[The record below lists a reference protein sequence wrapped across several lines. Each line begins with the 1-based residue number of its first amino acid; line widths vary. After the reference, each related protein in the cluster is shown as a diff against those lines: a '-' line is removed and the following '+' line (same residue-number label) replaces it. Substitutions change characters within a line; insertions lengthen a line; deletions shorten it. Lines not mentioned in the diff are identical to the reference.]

1 MIGSS
6 GRRQA
11 EGLKA
16 GDLHNRREKA
26 MAEQESEKKK
36 VQTTKHRRP
45 LRWWA
50 GVVMLAAAVLLALLW
65 FSELLTRR
73 SAEQQLAAIEAAR
86 AIPDEQNAALIYTEL
101 AATTDLASNQPRF
114 LASEARTEPWLSA
127 DHPEAAQLVKN
138 HQVTIRAL
146 QETRT
151 KEQCRFSISNDPTAQ
166 SHRSQLVRKM
176 NFWGLLLILGANNDV
191 GEGIQ
196 MAKHLYQ
203 QPTMNCWKAALGKE
217 SLALANLSRLI
228 VAGTLKET
236 DLARIEDL
244 LPATA
249 DKWAENWP
257 TIRTVEELYEQDRPE
272 EFSFLHRLLSRFA
285 RAKRVDQE
293 RLRQEEYE
301 AFHDAYLR
309 QLARRRG
316 VYILIALRRYKDAH
330 GSWPETLEDAS
341 ELAPAE
347 TFIDPQNDSGF
358 IYEAD
363 GRDITLY
370 SRGRNNID
378 EGGQIKGAISQLATR
393 WPRLAQSQR
402 PEQ

>member
-1 MIGSS
+1 MEAAKAAPMIGSS

-191 GEGIQ
+191 GEGP
-196 MAKHLYQ
+196 A
-203 QPTMNCWKAALGKE
+203 WKNAFA
-217 SLALANLSRLI
+217 SYRWQSISINSR
-228 VAGTLKET
+228 
-236 DLARIEDL
+236 
-244 LPATA
+244 
-249 DKWAENWP
+249 
-257 TIRTVEELYEQDRPE
+257 Q
-272 EFSFLHRLLSRFA
+272 
-285 RAKRVDQE
+285 
-293 RLRQEEYE
+293 
-301 AFHDAYLR
+301 
-309 QLARRRG
+309 
-316 VYILIALRRYKDAH
+316 
-330 GSWPETLEDAS
+330 
-341 ELAPAE
+341 
-347 TFIDPQNDSGF
+347 
-358 IYEAD
+358 
-363 GRDITLY
+363 
-370 SRGRNNID
+370 
-378 EGGQIKGAISQLATR
+378 
-393 WPRLAQSQR
+393 
-402 PEQ
+402 